1 MPDMVKITI
10 DGIET
15 EVEKDSYLIDA
26 AKALGIDIP
35 TFCHREPVEPYGAC
49 RICIV
54 EVTEGKRTKIVP
66 SCVYPVRGPI
76 TVNTKSERVLRDRR
90 MLVQFELARCSEDP
104 HVIAL
109 AKKLGVDEPHPRLT
123 RQKDNCIL
131 CGLCVRTC
139 REVVGA
145 QAIGFEGR
153 GQNRRVVAPFDAENP
168 DCIACGACAYVCP
181 TQCIEYK
188 DDGEGNRVLPRWH
201 RKVKESELTA
211 AAFTLLPPGIEAEK
225 PSGLPPAKK
234 RKTL

>member
-1 MPDMVKITI
+1 MPEMIQITI
-10 DGIET
+10 DGIQT
-15 EVEKDSYLIDA
+15 EVPKDTMLLA
-26 AKALGIDIP
+26 AARGLGIDIP

-76 TVNTKSERVLRDRR
+76 TVSTNSERVQRDRK

-104 HVIAL
+104 HVVAM
-109 AKKLGVDEPHPRLT
+109 AKKLGVDAPHPRLT
-123 RQKDNCIL
+123 KQKDDCIV

-139 REVVGA
+139 AEVVGA
-145 QAIGFEGR
+145 DALGFEGR
-153 GQNRRVVAPFDAENP
+153 GQKRRPVAPYDAENP

-188 DDGEGNRVLPRWH
+188 DDGDGNRVLPRWH
-201 RKVKESELTA
+201 RKVPVDQLVGTS
-211 AAFTLLPPGIEAEK
+211 FQLLPPGIEAGK
-225 PSGLPPAKK
+225 PSGIPPAKERK
-234 RKTL
+234 RL